1 MKKETNQK
9 RRNNHMLTYMHN
21 KERNSVTYMYYI
33 KDRNLQK
40 WQKNMDLKILSNFDI
55 PDYE

>member
-9 RRNNHMLTYMHN
+9 RRNNHMLTYKHN